1 MPAESSDGKV
11 VNPNG
16 LPRNHGMIIDG
27 DEFLEACFFV
37 LVLVVANDAN
47 DPKNSGNCEME
58 VRCASLRSLRPLLYT
73 G

>member
-37 LVLVVANDAN
+37 WFLWLQMMQMTQ
-47 DPKNSGNCEME
+47 KNSGNCEME
-58 VRCASLRSLRPLLYT
+58 VRCVSLRSLRPLLYT